1 MEDLNNY
8 AECMIPIDE
17 LNTLNIKLF
26 PTLPSP
32 PKVHAWHVPLFVVRI
47 ETLIDENWDLTMQ
60 RIIPFVNGVNSISR
74 IAGLADADLKLT
86 RKCVRHLVYYGCVL
100 LLDVFSFHAIY
111 APTSEFTGMIV
122 KDEEMQK
129 ECARYCNTKFCE
141 RGAMA
146 EEAVVVVEERRLT
159 AEDEDVWPKMW
170 DGEAID
176 GVGIVQ
182 LFANLRQGLT
192 VREWYAQN
200 AGMLTNIDLRRFVTF
215 GVIKGFLY
223 RVHRYAVRTGK
234 GGKVRNGELD
244 GNNGAKRKERKK
256 RRGSDTGEA
265 ESINER
271 LLPFLDGTHC
281 FDEICTELELSER
294 ELIQRLESRELGE
307 VVIICR

>member
-32 PKVHAWHVPLFVVRI
+32 PKVQGWHVPLFVVRI

-60 RIIPFVNGVNSISR
+60 RIIPFVNGVNSVKR

-100 LLDVFSFHAIY
+100 LLDIFSFNAIY

-122 KDEEMQK
+122 KDEGMQT
-129 ECARYCNTKFCE
+129 ECARYCNTKFSE
-141 RGAMA
+141 RGTMA
-146 EEAVVVVEERRLT
+146 EEAVVDERRFV
-159 AEDEDVWPKMW
+159 EEDVWPKIGH
-170 DGEAID
+170 GEAID

-200 AGMLTNIDLRRFVTF
+200 TEMLANIDLRRFVTF

-234 GGKVRNGELD
+234 GGKVKGAEVDGDNGVRRNG
-244 GNNGAKRKERKK
+244 RKK
-256 RRGSDTGEA
+256 RREGDNGE
-265 ESINER
+265 EQSINER

-294 ELIQRLESRELGE
+294 ELIQRLESRELGD

>member
-32 PKVHAWHVPLFVVRI
+32 PKIRAWHVPLFVVRI

-60 RIIPFVNGVNSISR
+60 RIIPFVNGVNSVKR
-74 IAGLADADLKLT
+74 IADLADADLKLT

-100 LLDVFSFHAIY
+100 LLDIFSFNAIY
-111 APTSEFTGMIV
+111 APASEFTNMILRDEGM
-122 KDEEMQK
+122 QS
-129 ECARYCNTKFCE
+129 ECARYCNTKFSNE
-141 RGAMA
+141 RRMMA
-146 EEAVVVVEERRLT
+146 EEAVVVDERRT
-159 AEDEDVWPKMW
+159 AEEDVWPTMG

-200 AGMLTNIDLRRFVTF
+200 VEMLARIDLRRFVTF

-223 RVHRYAVRTGK
+223 RVHRYAVKTGK
-234 GGKVRNGELD
+234 AGKVRDDEGDGRNGLGKNERRKRKGNKNGE
-244 GNNGAKRKERKK
+244 E
-256 RRGSDTGEA
+256 

-271 LLPFLDGTHC
+271 ILPFLDGTHC
-281 FDEICTELELSER
+281 FDEICTELELSEK
-294 ELIQRLESRELGE
+294 ELIQRLESNEMGE